1 MTEKVENC
9 CGSGQNPVQQRRVKG
24 GRVPLEKTLQLNKI
38 LQLESK
44 IVCFKC
50 LIICRKIQCKKA
62 GQKKSFFRT
71 KKTGL
76 FYPWSS
82 KNSIFYPSTA
92 ICLRVKLLKNTV
104 DSGYK
109 GMLNRG
115 NSGYR
120 GQFAADQNF
129 YLVKAGQIEEK
140 GAF

>member
-1 MTEKVENC
+1 MT
-9 CGSGQNPVQQRRVKG
+9 SSSLFPVLV
-24 GRVPLEKTLQLNKI
+24 LLY
-38 LQLESK
+38 
-44 IVCFKC
+44 CFAAS
-50 LIICRKIQCKKA
+50 Q
-62 GQKKSFFRT
+62 SYNHFF
-71 KKTGL
+71 
-76 FYPWSS
+76 S
-82 KNSIFYPSTA
+82 
-92 ICLRVKLLKNTV
+92 TV

>member
-1 MTEKVENC
+1 MCIKEN
-9 CGSGQNPVQQRRVKG
+9 
-24 GRVPLEKTLQLNKI
+24 I
-38 LQLESK
+38 
-44 IVCFKC
+44 
-50 LIICRKIQCKKA
+50 
-62 GQKKSFFRT
+62 
-71 KKTGL
+71 
-76 FYPWSS
+76 YPWVL
-82 KNSIFYPSTA
+82 IVFT
-92 ICLRVKLLKNTV
+92 IGTV

>member
-1 MTEKVENC
+1 MHPLPNIDG
-9 CGSGQNPVQQRRVKG
+9 CGRTRRFRSKCGPV
-24 GRVPLEKTLQLNKI
+24 
-38 LQLESK
+38 
-44 IVCFKC
+44 
-50 LIICRKIQCKKA
+50 
-62 GQKKSFFRT
+62 
-71 KKTGL
+71 
-76 FYPWSS
+76 
-82 KNSIFYPSTA
+82 
-92 ICLRVKLLKNTV
+92 TV

>member
-1 MTEKVENC
+1 MTN
-9 CGSGQNPVQQRRVKG
+9 SPRRSEDV
-24 GRVPLEKTLQLNKI
+24 LDT
-38 LQLESK
+38 
-44 IVCFKC
+44 
-50 LIICRKIQCKKA
+50 
-62 GQKKSFFRT
+62 
-71 KKTGL
+71 
-76 FYPWSS
+76 
-82 KNSIFYPSTA
+82 
-92 ICLRVKLLKNTV
+92 TV

>member
-1 MTEKVENC
+1 MHWQDAN
-9 CGSGQNPVQQRRVKG
+9 R
-24 GRVPLEKTLQLNKI
+24 
-38 LQLESK
+38 
-44 IVCFKC
+44 
-50 LIICRKIQCKKA
+50 
-62 GQKKSFFRT
+62 
-71 KKTGL
+71 
-76 FYPWSS
+76 
-82 KNSIFYPSTA
+82 
-92 ICLRVKLLKNTV
+92 NTF

>member
-1 MTEKVENC
+1 MTYLLITEQ
-9 CGSGQNPVQQRRVKG
+9 SFAQNFWQKILTPIIFDLK
-24 GRVPLEKTLQLNKI
+24 PHIMPQLNG
-38 LQLESK
+38 
-44 IVCFKC
+44 FW
-50 LIICRKIQCKKA
+50 
-62 GQKKSFFRT
+62 KSD
-71 KKTGL
+71 
-76 FYPWSS
+76 S
-82 KNSIFYPSTA
+82 
-92 ICLRVKLLKNTV
+92 TV

>member
-1 MTEKVENC
+1 MAFFDHPPT
-9 CGSGQNPVQQRRVKG
+9 S
-24 GRVPLEKTLQLNKI
+24 
-38 LQLESK
+38 
-44 IVCFKC
+44 
-50 LIICRKIQCKKA
+50 CRQ
-62 GQKKSFFRT
+62 FLYW
-71 KKTGL
+71 GL
-76 FYPWSS
+76 F
-82 KNSIFYPSTA
+82 TCA
-92 ICLRVKLLKNTV
+92 DTV

>member
-1 MTEKVENC
+1 MNYFLSHT
-9 CGSGQNPVQQRRVKG
+9 
-24 GRVPLEKTLQLNKI
+24 
-38 LQLESK
+38 
-44 IVCFKC
+44 FY
-50 LIICRKIQCKKA
+50 CKLWLGA
-62 GQKKSFFRT
+62 I
-71 KKTGL
+71 
-76 FYPWSS
+76 Y
-82 KNSIFYPSTA
+82 IF
-92 ICLRVKLLKNTV
+92 TV

>member
-1 MTEKVENC
+1 MKYFWNLKLKV
-9 CGSGQNPVQQRRVKG
+9 
-24 GRVPLEKTLQLNKI
+24 I
-38 LQLESK
+38 
-44 IVCFKC
+44 
-50 LIICRKIQCKKA
+50 
-62 GQKKSFFRT
+62 
-71 KKTGL
+71 
-76 FYPWSS
+76 
-82 KNSIFYPSTA
+82 
-92 ICLRVKLLKNTV
+92 TV

>member
-1 MTEKVENC
+1 MLKSISVILSSYNVSNWPFRILTKSISVIVYLL
-9 CGSGQNPVQQRRVKG
+9 SSRAYIDDHYAW
-24 GRVPLEKTLQLNKI
+24 LKI
-38 LQLESK
+38 SL
-44 IVCFKC
+44 
-50 LIICRKIQCKKA
+50 R
-62 GQKKSFFRT
+62 SFFSNRNT
-71 KKTGL
+71 D
-76 FYPWSS
+76 
-82 KNSIFYPSTA
+82 
-92 ICLRVKLLKNTV
+92 TV

>member
-1 MTEKVENC
+1 M
-9 CGSGQNPVQQRRVKG
+9 
-24 GRVPLEKTLQLNKI
+24 
-38 LQLESK
+38 
-44 IVCFKC
+44 
-50 LIICRKIQCKKA
+50 
-62 GQKKSFFRT
+62 
-71 KKTGL
+71 L
-76 FYPWSS
+76 F
-82 KNSIFYPSTA
+82 NSLDYWTFWLALASTS
-92 ICLRVKLLKNTV
+92 TV

>member
-1 MTEKVENC
+1 MLENATSAKNCEKSIYCICN
-9 CGSGQNPVQQRRVKG
+9 RVFNYKY
-24 GRVPLEKTLQLNKI
+24 LLCI
-38 LQLESK
+38 Y
-44 IVCFKC
+44 
-50 LIICRKIQCKKA
+50 IC
-62 GQKKSFFRT
+62 
-71 KKTGL
+71 
-76 FYPWSS
+76 
-82 KNSIFYPSTA
+82 
-92 ICLRVKLLKNTV
+92 TV

>member
-1 MTEKVENC
+1 MGLVRFLPENAK
-9 CGSGQNPVQQRRVKG
+9 S
-24 GRVPLEKTLQLNKI
+24 TLYELN
-38 LQLESK
+38 Q
-44 IVCFKC
+44 
-50 LIICRKIQCKKA
+50 
-62 GQKKSFFRT
+62 
-71 KKTGL
+71 
-76 FYPWSS
+76 
-82 KNSIFYPSTA
+82 
-92 ICLRVKLLKNTV
+92 NTV